1 MADDGAVSFRR
12 PVGEAARYRLV
23 AGSLSSAPV
32 PVIRHSGLVL
42 RGRPGALLH
51 GRLFPLGARGFVALQ
66 HVVGGRWA
74 WVARAR
80 TRADGTFRFRERAEG
95 GRWRVRWRGA
105 GSFLGALSPEL
116 RVGRRT
122 LAWTPTDPL
131 SPREW
136 NLAAVN
142 AFNYA
147 DTLPVP
153 QDAPVTVAVI
163 DSGIDRTSPDLA
175 GAVPLGP
182 IDEAHDPTTSLVHG
196 TAVAGIIAADANN
209 GMGGAGVGVPYVKL
223 LDYRV
228 VSAGD
233 VDPVIEARAIR
244 DAVGAGARVINLSL
258 GGNRDPKDPS
268 LDEFSRAE
276 RDAISF
282 AVSQGVVVVAAVG
295 NSADDA
301 GVYASWPAALRHVIG
316 VSAVTQTLDWAQ
328 FSNTDPVFN
337 DIAAPGVGI
346 ITTVP
351 RSLAPTGSSL
361 DAPPGPMIQADG
373 TVLGTSFAVPHVS
386 AAAAVLLARH
396 PDLTPTQVIWI
407 LEHSARRLGDTGGVG
422 RDRLTGFGLLDVTA
436 AVKVADGPVAGLPPP
451 DPDEPN
457 DVASEAQILPI
468 SNGSVDAVADFGDD
482 RRDVYK
488 VHVDA
493 GATLRVRTEPI
504 TTLPGN
510 LGLDVAIFPPN
521 STNLAGTPKRAL
533 VSLRPVD
540 RPARSSC
547 ATPPPR
553 TTSISCRCRR
563 GVAGARIA

>member
-1 MADDGAVSFRR
+1 V
-12 PVGEAARYRLV
+12 
-23 AGSLSSAPV
+23 
-32 PVIRHSGLVL
+32 
-42 RGRPGALLH
+42 
-51 GRLFPLGARGFVALQ
+51 
-66 HVVGGRWA
+66 
-74 WVARAR
+74 
-80 TRADGTFRFRERAEG
+80 
-95 GRWRVRWRGA
+95 
-105 GSFLGALSPEL
+105 
-116 RVGRRT
+116 
-122 LAWTPTDPL
+122 
-131 SPREW
+131 
-136 NLAAVN
+136 AVN

-147 DTLPVP
+147 DTLPAP
-153 QDAPVTVAVI
+153 QDPPVTVAVI

-209 GMGGAGVGVPYVKL
+209 GMGGVGIGVPYVKL

-233 VDPVIEARAIR
+233 VDPVTEARAIR

-396 PDLTPTQVIWI
+396 SDLTPTQVIWI
-407 LEHSARRLGDTGGVG
+407 LEHSARRLGDTATVG

-436 AVKVADGPVAGLPPP
+436 AVKVADGPVVDLPPR

-533 VSLRPVD
+533 VSLRPSGST
-540 RPARSSC
+540 SSLKL
-547 ATPPPR
+547 R
-553 TTSISCRCRR
+553 NSTSTDDFYLVQVSARR
-563 GVAGARIA
+563 GWGAYRLSWTVSPGQ